1 MLEAIDVV
9 NQLLR
14 RWFDRGSEN
23 LAQGDPPSTAER
35 HELPGLFQIREI
47 RNADLTEADIP
58 GQDADWNSWSG
69 IPSFA
74 ASFNGYRYWGSFE
87 ACFDMGELARTRG
100 LPDLS
105 LTELRTD
112 LFCLY
117 RTVCHEGK
125 ATAED
130 VERGQAILAAIRD
143 RVRRRSF
150 D

>member
-1 MLEAIDVV
+1 MK
-9 NQLLR
+9 QLVR
-14 RWFDRGSEN
+14 RWFGRGPEN
-23 LAQGDPPSTAER
+23 LDQGDLSPTAER
-35 HELPGLFQIREI
+35 HELPDLFQIREI

-58 GQDADWNSWSG
+58 GQDADGDNWSG

-87 ACFDMGELARTRG
+87 TCFDMGRLARTRG

-117 RTVCHEGK
+117 RTLCHEGE

-130 VERGQAILAAIRD
+130 VERGQAILTAIRD